1 MDTGL
6 KMADPDRET
15 RDRLLDVAAHLFAER
30 GFENVTIR
38 DICQQARANVAAVN
52 YHFDG
57 KSGLY
62 DEVLRWAISI
72 MQATTQEIRD
82 AGEGKSPAERLEG
95 AIRVFLARVA
105 TTRNKWIHE
114 LMLQEVSRPTPAFDL
129 VLEQVLEPRMAY
141 VREAVAG
148 ILGCDNDDERVGL
161 CVMSVQSQLFAL
173 MKSPIAARLGQ
184 PQLTPEHAARL
195 ARHIACFSI
204 GGIHAV
210 GSTDQSA

>member
-1 MDTGL
+1 
-6 KMADPDRET
+6 MADPDRET

-82 AGEGKSPAERLEG
+82 AGEGKSPAERLE
-95 AIRVFLARVA
+95 ASIRVFLARVA
-105 TTRNKWIHE
+105 STRNKWIHE
-114 LMLQEVSRPTPAFDL
+114 LMLQEVSHPTPAFDL
-129 VLEQVLEPRMAY
+129 VLEQVLKPRMAY
-141 VREAVAG
+141 VREAIAG
-148 ILGCDNDDERVGL
+148 ILGCDREDERVGL

-173 MKSPIAARLGQ
+173 MKSPIATRLGQ
-184 PQLTPEHAARL
+184 PQLTPEHAEQL

-210 GSTDQSA
+210 GSNNDRSA

>member
-1 MDTGL
+1 
-6 KMADPDRET
+6 MADPDRET

-30 GFENVTIR
+30 GFENVTVR
-38 DICQQARANVAAVN
+38 DICQRARANVAAVN

-62 DEVLRWAISI
+62 DEVLRWAISV

-82 AGEGKSPAERLEG
+82 TGESKSPAEQLEG
-95 AIRVFLARVA
+95 AIRIFLTRVA

-114 LMLQEVSRPTPAFDL
+114 LMLQEVSHPTPAFDL
-129 VLEQVLEPRMAY
+129 VLEQVLKPRMAY
-141 VREAVAG
+141 VREAIAG
-148 ILGCDNDDERVGL
+148 IIGCDPDDARVGL

-173 MKSPIAARLGQ
+173 MRSPIATRLGQ
-184 PQLTPEHAARL
+184 PQLTLEHAEHL

-204 GGIHAV
+204 GGIQAV
-210 GSTDQSA
+210 GSTSDTSA